1 MGEAIPS
8 SRWLAWIFLRFSGF
22 FSRELL
28 RHFRAQNLADFSSYS
43 LHISLG
49 PEVCSVRPG
58 QRVAVPG
65 WPRQPGDSRVLPGSD
80 TRNKQPQGLKE
91 FTITFFVC
99 ITGNVENSCFVK
111 AVFGQLFGDSCS
123 EIAVR
128 GQIAKQTC
136 YSIYWHAMVSVYRI
150 LQFMF
155 TAVQT
160 FGSHFHSFSFSIY
173 SWNPLL
179 PCSCQ

>member
-1 MGEAIPS
+1 MLGYLQSFFFIWKDAVKTFKCRDTCQVFIWKVAVKSLNVRGEAIPS
-8 SRWLAWIFLRFSGF
+8 SRWLAWIFLHFSGF

-99 ITGNVENSCFVK
+99 ITWNVENSCFW
-111 AVFGQLFGDSCS
+111 A
-123 EIAVR
+123 AVR
-128 GQIAKQTC
+128 G
-136 YSIYWHAMVSVYRI
+136 
-150 LQFMF
+150 
-155 TAVQT
+155 
-160 FGSHFHSFSFSIY
+160 
-173 SWNPLL
+173 
-179 PCSCQ
+179 